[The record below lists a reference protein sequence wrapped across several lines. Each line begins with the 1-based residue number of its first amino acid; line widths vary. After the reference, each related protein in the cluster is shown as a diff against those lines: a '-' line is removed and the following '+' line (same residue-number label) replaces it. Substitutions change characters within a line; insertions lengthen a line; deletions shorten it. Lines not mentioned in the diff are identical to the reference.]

1 MLEAIL
7 WSVFMCLIIFGTV
20 AFCYAIMLK
29 LLLPKHSEDYYI
41 FIPCDS
47 NSKNVRQK
55 AYGMRLKVNL
65 IGDDKNCKV
74 VILDCGIDDAER
86 DDVMKICRECNGIY
100 LVPNEYIK
108 EFINGR
114 F

>member
-29 LLLPKHSEDYYI
+29 LLLPKCNESYYI

-47 NSKNVRQK
+47 TSKNVRQK

-65 IGDDKNCKV
+65 TGDGENCKV
-74 VILDCGIDDAER
+74 VILDFGIDDAER
-86 DDVMKICRECNGIY
+86 DELLKICLESNGIY

-108 EFINGR
+108 EFIDGR